1 MDKGQA
7 IYNFWSRFGLP
18 AYEENTVPDNS
29 GDRYITYS
37 VQFDSIGNVVNLYG
51 NIWDYNSHSWEFV
64 DKKAQEIAEYIE
76 KKYPISYGIDNG
88 RLYIAK
94 GTPFAQHMSDPNSD
108 LVRRVYIN
116 IQAEFLT
123 AY

>member
-7 IYNFWSRFGLP
+7 LYNFWSKFGLP
-18 AYEENTVPDNS
+18 AYEESTVPENP
-29 GDRYITYS
+29 GYRYITYS

-51 NIWDYNSHSWEFV
+51 NIWDIDSNSWEYV
-64 DKKAQEIAEYIE
+64 DKKADEIAEYIE

-94 GTPFAQHMSDPNSD
+94 GTPFAQHMTDPNSD

-123 AY
+123 AF

>member
-7 IYNFWSRFGLP
+7 LYNFWSKFGLP
-18 AYEENTVPDNS
+18 AYEENTVPENS

-37 VQFDSIGNVVNLYG
+37 VQFGDLDDVLNLYG
-51 NIWDYNSHSWEFV
+51 NIWDYNSNSWEFV
-64 DKKAQEIAEYIE
+64 DKKAEEIAEYIK

-108 LVRRVYIN
+108 LIRRVYIN

>member
-7 IYNFWSRFGLP
+7 LYNFWSKFGLP
-18 AYEENTVPDNS
+18 AYEENTVPEDS

-37 VQFDSIGNVVNLYG
+37 VQFGNLDDVINLYG

-64 DKKAQEIAEYIE
+64 DKKAQEISEYIE
-76 KKYPISYGIDNG
+76 KKHPISYGIDNG
-88 RLYIAK
+88 RLYIAAGK
-94 GTPFAQHMSDPNSD
+94 PFAQHMSDPNSD

>member
-7 IYNFWSRFGLP
+7 LYNFWSKFGLP
-18 AYEENTVPDNS
+18 AYEENTVPENS

-37 VQFDSIGNVVNLYG
+37 VQFGDLDDVLNLYG
-51 NIWDYNSHSWEFV
+51 NIWDYTSHSWEFV
-64 DKKAQEIAEYIE
+64 DKKAQEIAEYLE
-76 KKYPISYGIDNG
+76 RKYPISYGIDNG

>member
-7 IYNFWSRFGLP
+7 LYNFWSKFGLP
-18 AYEENTVPDNS
+18 AYEENTVPENS

-51 NIWDYNSHSWEFV
+51 NIWDYNSNSWEYV

-76 KKYPISYGIDNG
+76 RKYPISYGIDNG

-108 LVRRVYIN
+108 LIRRVYIN